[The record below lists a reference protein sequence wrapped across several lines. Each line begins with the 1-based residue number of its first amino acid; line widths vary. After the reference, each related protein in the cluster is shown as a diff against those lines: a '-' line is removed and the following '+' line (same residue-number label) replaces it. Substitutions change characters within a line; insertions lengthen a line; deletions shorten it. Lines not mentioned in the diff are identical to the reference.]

1 MPAWLC
7 SWAKQIPNLAKGDP
21 PALWFAATWLS
32 SVSESLLSLIELLA
46 GAAFREPLAR
56 EFAALPAAFPG
67 PTSPPGWGGTVFG
80 AWGVTG
86 VLERTG

>member
-21 PALWFAATWLS
+21 PALWFVATWLS
-32 SVSESLLSLIELLA
+32 SVSESLLSLIELWA
-46 GAAFREPLAR
+46 GAAFTEPLAR